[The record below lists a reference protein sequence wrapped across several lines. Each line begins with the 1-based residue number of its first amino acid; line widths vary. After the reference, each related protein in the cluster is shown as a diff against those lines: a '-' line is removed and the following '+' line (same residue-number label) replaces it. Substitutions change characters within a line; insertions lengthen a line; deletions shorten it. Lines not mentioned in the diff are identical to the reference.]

1 MTRFIAQRTTALIA
15 TLFAVSV
22 IIFLAVRL
30 LPGNI
35 LDLFFAGDNSA
46 TPDEIHRAEVQLGL
60 TGSYPAQYWRWISH
74 AFRGDLGHSLLSQ
87 QPVSEIMRTALP
99 IDIELV
105 VLALFMALLIGIP
118 LGVLSAVRRDSWI
131 DYVTR
136 GTAMVGISMPSF
148 WLATLLLI
156 FTSLVLHWVPP
167 LSYVSFFQ
175 HPIENLQEFVLPA
188 ISITL
193 FTLALVMR
201 LVRATM
207 LEVMSLDYVRTARA
221 KGVPRR
227 KVLRRHALRNALIPV
242 VTVAGFE
249 VGTIIIGAAI
259 VEVIFGLP
267 GVGFQILHGI
277 FQRDYPVVEAAALII
292 ATTFV
297 VVSFVVDVLYGFLD
311 PRITVT

>member
-1 MTRFIAQRTTALIA
+1 MTRFVAQRTTALIA

-22 IIFLAVRL
+22 IIFMAVRL

-35 LDLFFAGDNSA
+35 LDLFFAGDNTA
-46 TPDEIHRAEVQLGL
+46 TPAQMHAAEVQLGL
-60 TGSYPAQYWRWISH
+60 TGSYPSQYWRWISH
-74 AFRGDLGHSLLSQ
+74 AFQGDLGHSLLSQ
-87 QPVSEIMRTALP
+87 QPVSDIMAKALP
-99 IDIELV
+99 IDIQLV
-105 VLALFMALLIGIP
+105 IMALFMALVIGIP
-118 LGVLSAVRRDSWI
+118 LGVLSAVKRDKGV
-131 DYVTR
+131 DYFSR
-136 GTAMVGISMPSF
+136 ISAMIGISMPSF
-148 WLATLLLI
+148 FIATLLLI
-156 FTSLVLHWVPP
+156 FTSQVLHWVPP
-167 LSYVSFFQ
+167 LSYVSIFQ
-175 HPIENLQEFVLPA
+175 HPVTNLEEFILPA
-188 ISITL
+188 ISIAV

-201 LVRATM
+201 LVRTTM
-207 LEVMSLDYVRTARA
+207 LEVMNLDYVRTARA

-227 KVLRRHALRNALIPV
+227 NVLTRHALRNALIPV

-292 ATTFV
+292 AATFV
-297 VVSFVVDVLYGFLD
+297 VVSFLVDIAYGFLD

>member
-1 MTRFIAQRTTALIA
+1 MPRFVAQRFVALIA

-22 IIFLAVRL
+22 IIFMAVRL

-35 LDLFFAGDNSA
+35 LNLFFAGDNTA
-46 TPDEIHRAEVQLGL
+46 TPAEMHAAEVQLGL

-74 AFRGDLGHSLLSQ
+74 AFQGDLGHSLLSQ
-87 QPVSEIMRTALP
+87 QPVAQIMRTALP
-99 IDIELV
+99 IDLEIIII
-105 VLALFMALLIGIP
+105 ALLLALLIGIP
-118 LGVLSAVRRDSWI
+118 LGVLSAVRRDRAV
-131 DYVTR
+131 DYFSR
-136 GTAMVGISMPSF
+136 ATAMIGISMPSF

-156 FTSLVLHWVPP
+156 FTSQVLHWVPP
-167 LSYVSFFQ
+167 LAYVSFFK
-175 HPIENLQEFVLPA
+175 HPITNLEEFIMPA
-188 ISITL
+188 ISVAL

-207 LEVMSLDYVRTARA
+207 LEVLNLDYVRTARA

-227 KVLRRHALRNALIPV
+227 TVLLRHALRNAMIPV

-249 VGTIIIGAAI
+249 VGTIIVGAQI

-277 FQRDYPVVEAAALII
+277 FQRDYPVVEAGALI
-292 ATTFV
+292 AASTFV
-297 VVSFVVDVLYGFLD
+297 VVSFLVDLLYGFLD
-311 PRITVT
+311 PRISVT